1 MKKKYFSPIYF
12 AATWCQEKKKLKN
25 NISIPSKKK
34 IYHLNFFLAFT
45 AKIKMNLVAPKNEI
59 TTVGKTLL

>member
-12 AATWCQEKKKLKN
+12 AATWCQEKKAKKY
-25 NISIPSKKK
+25 IHHQKK

-45 AKIKMNLVAPKNEI
+45 AKKMNLVAPKNEI

>member
-25 NISIPSKKK
+25 ISTIKKKNLPSK
-34 IYHLNFFLAFT
+34 FFFSFYS
-45 AKIKMNLVAPKNEI
+45 KNKNEFSCP
-59 TTVGKTLL
+59 KK